1 MNVRKQ
7 LKNQEKKQKDNIT
20 KRDLIYK
27 VEGFSLI
34 NLSLKKIIFTI
45 QNIKIQSFKK
55 KTTKQ
60 KFENVLT
67 FLDRIYIM

>member
-55 KTTKQ
+55 KITKQ

>member
-7 LKNQEKKQKDNIT
+7 LKNQEKKEKDNIT

-45 QNIKIQSFKK
+45 
-55 KTTKQ
+55 
-60 KFENVLT
+60 
-67 FLDRIYIM
+67 